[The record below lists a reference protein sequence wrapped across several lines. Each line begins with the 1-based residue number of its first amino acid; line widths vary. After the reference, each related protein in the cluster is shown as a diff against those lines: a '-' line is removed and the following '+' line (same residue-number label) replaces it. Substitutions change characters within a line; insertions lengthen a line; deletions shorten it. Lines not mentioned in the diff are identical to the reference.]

1 MRLHRNGG
9 RWPCW
14 ILLEI
19 LPRAIALIERCSMVD
34 IMLKQAHIPPRSPI
48 RVRDQKCWHGR
59 KRWQRI
65 ACHPCEPQVA
75 SMSIGSVCMLIGLV
89 SSSAMSYSNR
99 LFTESDALTW
109 SLFSISPLNNG
120 RFVYCITVFTLPL
133 GSGSAAQQPSYPCE
147 AYAEQAQR
155 KLPRH
160 LQATVMGCAALV
172 AC

>member
-14 ILLEI
+14 ILLGI
-19 LPRAIALIERCSMVD
+19 LPRAIALNERCSMVD
-34 IMLKQAHIPPRSPI
+34 IVLKQAHIPPRSPI

-109 SLFSISPLNNG
+109 SLFSISPLSCVYLSMSHVCTFRVG
-120 RFVYCITVFTLPL
+120 R
-133 GSGSAAQQPSYPCE
+133 GRWRAQTPSE
-147 AYAEQAQR
+147 VKSEKIVTFSQI
-155 KLPRH
+155 
-160 LQATVMGCAALV
+160 
-172 AC
+172 

>member
-14 ILLEI
+14 ILLRI
-19 LPRAIALIERCSMVD
+19 LPCAIALIERCSMVD
-34 IMLKQAHIPPRSPI
+34 IVLKQAHIPPRSPI

-89 SSSAMSYSNR
+89 SSSAMSYTNR
-99 LFTESDALTW
+99 LFTESEALAW
-109 SLFSISPLNNG
+109 SLFPISPLTCTYPAVPYDDPPSIDVDRR
-120 RFVYCITVFTLPL
+120 RFD
-133 GSGSAAQQPSYPCE
+133 
-147 AYAEQAQR
+147 
-155 KLPRH
+155 
-160 LQATVMGCAALV
+160 
-172 AC
+172 

>member
-14 ILLEI
+14 ILLGI
-19 LPRAIALIERCSMVD
+19 LPRAIALNERCSMVD
-34 IMLKQAHIPPRSPI
+34 IVLKQAHIPPRSSI
-48 RVRDQKCWHGR
+48 RVRDQKCWHR
-59 KRWQRI
+59 RRRWQRT

-109 SLFSISPLNNG
+109 SLFPISPLTCG
-120 RFVYCITVFTLPL
+120 VMTDVQYVYKRLVTREYKASI
-133 GSGSAAQQPSYPCE
+133 
-147 AYAEQAQR
+147 
-155 KLPRH
+155 KLFPVPGNTI
-160 LQATVMGCAALV
+160 LFGCV
-172 AC
+172 